1 MIVAEG
7 LGLSLQRPRR
17 LRTSGDARAY
27 MKPLRGTKVTLCIF
41 RNLMGASSTTK
52 MRNVDLNNVM
62 TSRRQKRIACIVG
75 ITLIYA
81 GVSVSASAGFGL
93 LAFGDIAQLL
103 LLFVAFVLMSANA
116 VSTRGQTRLFWG
128 LMALGCLLWSA
139 DLSLW
144 TLYEVILRRTIPEP
158 FIGDAILFVH
168 VVPFMAAIALRPHQS
183 EERKLYFSTLNFL
196 MLLVWW
202 VFLYA
207 FIVFPD
213 EYVVLNV
220 AVYSPHYDLLYL
232 VENLA
237 FLGVLGMLAWKTR
250 GAWKEIYANLF
261 VASGLYSISSLALN
275 MAIARGQYHTGSL
288 YDIPFIASVGWMIWA
303 TLLARDLKPPSQ
315 PAPSRVSR
323 WQMLAPRLAM
333 LAMLSLPVMGY
344 WAWFRDTG
352 PQHLRQFR
360 LLVTLAAMVVLGLFV
375 FLRQFLMDREL
386 VRLLEESRSSLENMK
401 RLQTELVQREKL
413 ASLAQLV
420 SGAAHEINNPLAAIL
435 GYSELLAAQPGLES
449 SQASMARKIGQ
460 QARRTRELVSSLL
473 SFAQQSPGEKTL
485 LEMGSVVQRA
495 LQMKMLRT
503 ENKNIHSESRVAP
516 DLPQIWGNVNQLFQ
530 CCVEIIGNATDALE
544 EVGGGTFSVSV
555 LQEGDELVMEFSDS
569 GPGIRDP
576 QRIFDP
582 FYTTKAVGKG
592 MGLGLSVTYGVVQDH
607 QGQITCENR
616 PEGGAVFVLRFPVA
630 KQPAPKIAEAAKA

>member
-1 MIVAEG
+1 
-7 LGLSLQRPRR
+7 
-17 LRTSGDARAY
+17 
-27 MKPLRGTKVTLCIF
+27 
-41 RNLMGASSTTK
+41 
-52 MRNVDLNNVM
+52 M
-62 TSRRQKRIACIVG
+62 TSWRQWRTAGVVG
-75 ITLIYA
+75 ITLTYA
-81 GVSVSASAGFGL
+81 GVALSTSAGFPL
-93 LAFGDIAQLL
+93 LAFGDIAQFS
-103 LLFVAFVLMSANA
+103 LLFLAFVLMAANA
-116 VSTRGQTRLFWG
+116 VSTRGQARLFWG

-139 DLSLW
+139 DLALW
-144 TLYEVILRRTIPEP
+144 TLYEVILRRTLPEP
-158 FIGDAILFVH
+158 FIGDVVLFVH
-168 VVPFMAAIALRPHQS
+168 VVPFMAAVALRPHQL

-207 FIVFPD
+207 FVVFPD
-213 EYVVLNV
+213 EYVALNV
-220 AVYSPHYDLLYL
+220 ALYSPHYDLLYL
-232 VENLA
+232 VENMA

-250 GAWKEIYANLF
+250 GAWRQIYLNLF
-261 VASGLYSISSLALN
+261 VASGLYAISSLALN

-288 YDIPFIASVGWMIWA
+288 YDIPFIASVCWMIWA

-315 PAPSRVSR
+315 PAPSELSG
-323 WQMLAPRLAM
+323 WQMVAPRLSM
-333 LAMLSLPVMGY
+333 LAMLSLPLMGY
-344 WAWFRDTG
+344 WAWFLDTAS
-352 PQHLRQFR
+352 PQIRQFR
-360 LLVTLAAMVVLGLFV
+360 LLVTLAATLALGLFV

-435 GYSELLAAQPGLES
+435 GYSELLAAQADLES
-449 SQASMARKIGQ
+449 NQASMARKIGQ

-485 LEMGSVVQRA
+485 LDMGSIVQRA

-503 ENKNIHSESRVAP
+503 ESKNIQLESRIESN
-516 DLPQIWGNVNQLFQ
+516 LPQIWGNVNQLFQ

-544 EVGGGTFSVSV
+544 EVGGGTFSVTV
-555 LQEGDELVMEFSDS
+555 IQEGDELVMEFSDS

-576 QRIFDP
+576 KRIFDP

-607 QGQITCENR
+607 QGQISCENL
-616 PEGGAVFVLRFPVA
+616 PQGGAVFELRFPVA
-630 KQPAPKIAEAAKA
+630 KQSVPKIAEAARV

>member
-1 MIVAEG
+1 MISG
-7 LGLSLQRPRR
+7 RQW
-17 LRTSGDARAY
+17 RTAG
-27 MKPLRGTKVTLCIF
+27 V
-41 RNLMGASSTTK
+41 
-52 MRNVDLNNVM
+52 
-62 TSRRQKRIACIVG
+62 VG

-81 GVSVSASAGFGL
+81 CVSLSTSAGFGL
-93 LAFGDIAQLL
+93 LAFGDIAQFS
-103 LLFVAFVLMSANA
+103 LLFLAFVLMSANA
-116 VSTRGQTRLFWG
+116 VSNRGKSRLFWG

-139 DLSLW
+139 DLALW

-158 FIGDAILFVH
+158 FIGDVVLFVH
-168 VVPFMAAIALRPHQS
+168 VVPFMAAVALRPHQL

-207 FIVFPD
+207 FIIFPD

-220 AVYSPHYDLLYL
+220 AVYSPHYDVLYL

-237 FLGVLGMLAWKTR
+237 FLGVLGMLAWNTR
-250 GAWKEIYANLF
+250 GAWKEIYRNLF
-261 VASGLYSISSLALN
+261 VASGLYAISSLALN

-288 YDIPFIASVGWMIWA
+288 YDIPFIASVCWMIWA

-315 PAPSRVSR
+315 SAPSGLSR

-333 LAMLSLPVMGY
+333 LAMLSFPVLGY
-344 WAWFRDTG
+344 WAWFVDTA
-352 PQHLRQFR
+352 PHHLRQFR
-360 LLVTLAAMVVLGLFV
+360 LLVTLAAMLVLGLFV
-375 FLRQFLMDREL
+375 FLRQLLMDREL

-435 GYSELLAAQPGLES
+435 GYSELLAAQADGDS
-449 SQASMARKIGQ
+449 NQASMARKIGQ

-485 LEMGSVVQRA
+485 LDMGSIVQRA

-503 ENKNIHSESRVAP
+503 ENKNIQLENRIEP
-516 DLPQIWGNVNQLFQ
+516 DLPHIWGNVNQLFQ
-530 CCVEIIGNATDALE
+530 CCVEIIGNAIDALE

-576 QRIFDP
+576 RRIFDP

-607 QGQITCENR
+607 QGQISCENR
-616 PEGGAVFVLRFPVA
+616 SEGGAVFELRFPVA
-630 KQPAPKIAEAAKA
+630 KQSAPKIAEAARV

>member
-1 MIVAEG
+1 
-7 LGLSLQRPRR
+7 
-17 LRTSGDARAY
+17 
-27 MKPLRGTKVTLCIF
+27 
-41 RNLMGASSTTK
+41 
-52 MRNVDLNNVM
+52 MRDIDFNNFM
-62 TSRRQKRIACIVG
+62 TSWRHWRIAGIVG
-75 ITLIYA
+75 IPLIYA
-81 GVSVSASAGFGL
+81 GVSLSRSAGFGL
-93 LAFGDIAQLL
+93 LAFGDIAQFS
-103 LLFVAFVLMSANA
+103 LLFLAFLLMLANA
-116 VSTRGQTRLFWG
+116 VSARGQARLFWG

-139 DLSLW
+139 DLALW
-144 TLYEVILRRTIPEP
+144 TLYEVILRRSIPEP

-168 VVPFMAAIALRPHQS
+168 VVPFMAAVALRPHQS

-202 VFLYA
+202 IFLYA

-237 FLGVLGMLAWKTR
+237 FLVVLGVLAWNAR
-250 GAWKEIYANLF
+250 GAWKEIYRNLF
-261 VASGLYSISSLALN
+261 VASGLYAVSSLALN
-275 MAIARGQYHTGSL
+275 TAIARGQYHTGSL
-288 YDIPFIASVGWMIWA
+288 YDIPFIASVCWMIWA
-303 TLLARDLKPPSQ
+303 TLLARELKPPSQ
-315 PAPSRVSR
+315 PAPSELSR
-323 WQMLAPRLAM
+323 WQMMAPRLAM
-333 LAMLSLPVMGY
+333 LAMLSLPAMGY
-344 WAWFRDTG
+344 WAWFRDTA
-352 PQHLRQFR
+352 PSHLRQFR
-360 LLVTLAAMVVLGLFV
+360 LLVTLAATLVLGLFV

-435 GYSELLAAQPGLES
+435 GYSELLAAQADLES
-449 SQASMARKIGQ
+449 NQANMARKIGQ

-473 SFAQQSPGEKTL
+473 SFAQQAPGEKTL
-485 LEMGSVVQRA
+485 LDMGSVVQRA

-503 ENKNIHSESRVAP
+503 ENKNIHLESRIEP

-569 GPGIRDP
+569 GPGVRDP

-582 FYTTKAVGKG
+582 FYTTKPVGKG

-607 QGQITCENR
+607 QGQISCENL
-616 PEGGAVFVLRFPVA
+616 PEGGAVFELRFPVA
-630 KQPAPKIAEAAKA
+630 KQSVPKMVEAAQA